1 MGGVFVILAVLMI
14 GISLYEG
21 KGKDHPKSIEISA
34 DLFRTSTGFKIGAI
48 LIVGIIAAL
57 YTIFW

>member
-1 MGGVFVILAVLMI
+1 MI
-14 GISLYEG
+14 GISLVEG
-21 KGKDHPKSIEISA
+21 KGKDHPNSIDVSKE
-34 DLFRTSTGFKIGAI
+34 LFKTSTGFKIGAI